1 MTNKKNLATNSR
13 IYFCVY
19 DVIVG
24 FMTQKNKTLFCIFK
38 EQIIEYGN

>member
-13 IYFCVY
+13 IIFFVFEA
-19 DVIVG
+19 IVG
-24 FMTQKNKTLFCIFK
+24 LMTQKNKTLFCIFK